1 MVKNNTGGNK
11 GKKGARKNMG
21 GAGGGGGGGDV
32 RRVKD
37 PNEMYAVVTKIYSG
51 RKCDVIG
58 TDGKTYSCNVRGK
71 FLKGRRGGDASIT
84 IGAWLMVGFYD
95 WEVRADGSKNCDLL
109 EIYTFIE
116 KDKLRQL
123 EGRNLA
129 AIMHVGD
136 MAGTENDCT
145 FSNFRVDEA
154 EEEDEED
161 SASSSNEDEDADLKE
176 QKVPKVSTVV
186 PLPKVVP
193 QKKESPQEQM
203 DWLKINIEDI

>member
-11 GKKGARKNMG
+11 GKKGARKNM
-21 GAGGGGGGGDV
+21 GGGGGDV

-84 IGAWLMVGFYD
+84 LGAWLMVGFYD

-109 EIYTFIE
+109 EIYTFVE

-145 FSNFRVDEA
+145 FSNFRVEEP
-154 EEEDEED
+154 EEEDD
-161 SASSSNEDEDADLKE
+161 ASSSANEDADVDFNEEK
-176 QKVPKVSTVV
+176 VV
-186 PLPKVVP
+186 PLMLPPKAVP

>member
-21 GAGGGGGGGDV
+21 GAGGGGGDV

-145 FSNFRVDEA
+145 FSNFRVEEP
-154 EEEDEED
+154 EEEDD
-161 SASSSNEDEDADLKE
+161 ASSSANEDADVDFNEEK
-176 QKVPKVSTVV
+176 VV
-186 PLPKVVP
+186 PLMLPPKAVP

>member
-11 GKKGARKNMG
+11 GKKGARKNM
-21 GAGGGGGGGDV
+21 GGGGGDV

-84 IGAWLMVGFYD
+84 LGAWLMVGFYD

-109 EIYTFIE
+109 EIYTFVE

-145 FSNFRVDEA
+145 FSNFRVEEP
-154 EEEDEED
+154 EEEDD
-161 SASSSNEDEDADLKE
+161 ASSSATEDADVDFNEEK
-176 QKVPKVSTVV
+176 VV
-186 PLPKVVP
+186 PLMLPPKAVP

>member
-154 EEEDEED
+154 EEED
-161 SASSSNEDEDADLKE
+161 ASSSGNEDEDEDADLKE
-176 QKVPKVSTVV
+176 QKVSKVV
-186 PLPKVVP
+186 PLPLP

>member
-21 GAGGGGGGGDV
+21 GAGGGGGGDV

-109 EIYTFIE
+109 EIYTFVE

-154 EEEDEED
+154 EAAAEDD
-161 SASSSNEDEDADLKE
+161 DASSSADEE
-176 QKVPKVSTVV
+176 EEVQ
-186 PLPKVVP
+186 KVVP
-193 QKKESPQEQM
+193 VLQKVVQKKESPQEQM

>member
-11 GKKGARKNMG
+11 GKKGARKNM
-21 GAGGGGGGGDV
+21 GGGGGDV

-109 EIYTFIE
+109 EIYTFVE

-154 EEEDEED
+154 EAAAEDD
-161 SASSSNEDEDADLKE
+161 DASSSADEE
-176 QKVPKVSTVV
+176 EEVQ
-186 PLPKVVP
+186 KVVP
-193 QKKESPQEQM
+193 VLQKVVQKKESPQEQM

>member
-21 GAGGGGGGGDV
+21 GAGGGGGGDV

-84 IGAWLMVGFYD
+84 LGAWLMVGFYD

-154 EEEDEED
+154 EEED
-161 SASSSNEDEDADLKE
+161 ASSSANEDEDEDADLKE
-176 QKVPKVSTVV
+176 QKVPKVSKVV
-186 PLPKVVP
+186 PLPLP

>member
-21 GAGGGGGGGDV
+21 GAGGGGGGDV

-84 IGAWLMVGFYD
+84 LGAWLMVGFYD

-109 EIYTFIE
+109 EIYTFVE

-145 FSNFRVDEA
+145 FSNFRVEEP
-154 EEEDEED
+154 EEEDD
-161 SASSSNEDEDADLKE
+161 ASSSANEDADVDFNEEK
-176 QKVPKVSTVV
+176 VV
-186 PLPKVVP
+186 PLMLPPKAVP

>member
-21 GAGGGGGGGDV
+21 GAGGGGGGDV

-84 IGAWLMVGFYD
+84 LGAWLMVGFYD

-154 EEEDEED
+154 EEED
-161 SASSSNEDEDADLKE
+161 ASSSANEDEDEDLKE
-176 QKVPKVSTVV
+176 QKVVPV
-186 PLPKVVP
+186 PLP

>member
-11 GKKGARKNMG
+11 GKKGARKNMVGGSG
-21 GAGGGGGGGDV
+21 GAGGGDV

-71 FLKGRRGGDASIT
+71 FLKGRRGGDASIS

-95 WEVRADGSKNCDLL
+95 WEVRADGSKICDLL
-109 EIYTFIE
+109 EIYTFVE

-123 EGRNLA
+123 EGQKLM

-145 FSNFRVDEA
+145 FSNFRVDDDIITEEEEDA
-154 EEEDEED
+154 SSSAEEDEE
-161 SASSSNEDEDADLKE
+161 EKQKE
-176 QKVPKVSTVV
+176 V
-186 PLPKVVP
+186 KVVQKP
-193 QKKESPQEQM
+193 IVQKKETPQEQM

>member
-1 MVKNNTGGNK
+1 
-11 GKKGARKNMG
+11 MG
-21 GAGGGGGGGDV
+21 GAGGGGGGDV

-145 FSNFRVDEA
+145 FSNFRVEEP
-154 EEEDEED
+154 EEEDD
-161 SASSSNEDEDADLKE
+161 ASSSANEDADVDFNEEK
-176 QKVPKVSTVV
+176 VV
-186 PLPKVVP
+186 PLMLPPKAVP

>member
-21 GAGGGGGGGDV
+21 GAGGGGGDV

-84 IGAWLMVGFYD
+84 LGAWLMVGFYD

-109 EIYTFIE
+109 EIYTFVE

-145 FSNFRVDEA
+145 FSNFRVEEP
-154 EEEDEED
+154 EEEDD
-161 SASSSNEDEDADLKE
+161 ASSSANEDADVDFNEEK
-176 QKVPKVSTVV
+176 VV
-186 PLPKVVP
+186 PLMLPPKAVP